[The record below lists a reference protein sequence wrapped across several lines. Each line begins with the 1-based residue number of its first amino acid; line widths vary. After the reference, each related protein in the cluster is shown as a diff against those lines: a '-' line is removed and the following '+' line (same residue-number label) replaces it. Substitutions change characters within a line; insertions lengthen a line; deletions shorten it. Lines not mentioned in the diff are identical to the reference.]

1 MQLSKTESLRQA
13 RQHIAEGRVSSAMS
27 IYQKI
32 VEEDPT
38 DLAAVSML
46 GDLYVKA
53 DRIPDAVVHFLRIA
67 DTYLQSGSAISAT
80 YVLKKVLKIDP
91 ANPVALMNV
100 GELDL
105 QAKEMERAHGNF
117 IEAGAA
123 FWHKGD
129 AAAAIRMNKRALD
142 AMPESRHARAALALI
157 EREVAQSK
165 KLPEPKREIKRE
177 VISDLPEIIISIAD
191 GSDAVCAPALYDGQL
206 LSDSSDAVD
215 IESQPGFLPIRDED
229 ALVEQIATAEFLVGC
244 GQTERAIRML
254 REMLQ
259 DKPDDIQIREKLKD
273 IYLRSEMIDRASD
286 ECVNIAAVL
295 MAQGES
301 NRAADYVTRA
311 RLLNSSVEPAS
322 PLAALEMSGVKEVK
336 EAQEGDGEWTRELK
350 QPTTVM

>member
-38 DLAAVSML
+38 DLAAISML

-191 GSDAVCAPALYDGQL
+191 GSDAVCA
-206 LSDSSDAVD
+206 LSL
-215 IESQPGFLPIRDED
+215 IHI
-229 ALVEQIATAEFLVGC
+229 
-244 GQTERAIRML
+244 
-254 REMLQ
+254 
-259 DKPDDIQIREKLKD
+259 
-273 IYLRSEMIDRASD
+273 
-286 ECVNIAAVL
+286 
-295 MAQGES
+295 
-301 NRAADYVTRA
+301 
-311 RLLNSSVEPAS
+311 
-322 PLAALEMSGVKEVK
+322 
-336 EAQEGDGEWTRELK
+336 
-350 QPTTVM
+350 